1 MQTSELNNSACGA
14 KKGPNLPKKGPNK
27 PKLTCTILK
36 DAAQTFS
43 LKPFPEAASNR
54 FNDFL
59 QGLTNGRGERIR
71 TSGLY
76 VPNVALYQAKL
87 HPDTWAIRCC
97 AAQKEAKLYQQA
109 VCL

>member
-1 MQTSELNNSACGA
+1 MRNSELNDSVCGA
-14 KKGPNLPKKGPNK
+14 KKGPKLPEKGPNK

-71 TSGLY
+71 ITCLHHADQR
-76 VPNVALYQAKL
+76 VRIQASLKGA
-87 HPDTWAIRCC
+87 TWGPQ
-97 AAQKEAKLYQQA
+97 AAPHANYASRFEG
-109 VCL
+109 VRS